1 MERDLHYTVDEK
13 QKSVLITEE
22 GYEAAEDV
30 LQVCAAAQPGSRYML
45 LHQGQQEGIVQDWH
59 FLAPSLRRNA
69 AEMAYYR
76 IRIESWFAL
85 ALVIS

>member
-30 LQVCAAAQPGSRYML
+30 LQVRA
-45 LHQGQQEGIVQDWH
+45 LHGR
-59 FLAPSLRRNA
+59 LAHMQPSLQRG
-69 AEMAYYR
+69 MAR
-76 IRIESWFAL
+76 TQMKRHPL
-85 ALVIS
+85 RPCLKR